1 MCVKYYA
8 EKRNVHNAQLKRV
21 RIAEKALLY
30 ISYSRVK
37 YWNWSFLILRMMMM
51 IIIMIVI
58 PLSIIYL
65 WTWLH

>member
-37 YWNWSFLILRMMMM
+37 YWN
-51 IIIMIVI
+51 
-58 PLSIIYL
+58 
-65 WTWLH
+65 